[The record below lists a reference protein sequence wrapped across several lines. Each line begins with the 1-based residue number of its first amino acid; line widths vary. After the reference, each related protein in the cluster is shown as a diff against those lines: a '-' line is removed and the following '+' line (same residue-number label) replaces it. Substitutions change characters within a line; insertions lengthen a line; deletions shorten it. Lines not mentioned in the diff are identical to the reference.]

1 MARSH
6 GLEYDP
12 FEREASIVG
21 SELRRKLDY
30 SDYVATPD
38 DGKRYEIVQGELYVT
53 PSPSPAHQRISRRLQ
68 QQLESYFHRRSIGEV
83 FDAPIDLILTDNDV
97 LVPDLLVVSDP
108 SLISKR
114 GIEGP
119 PLLIVEILSPST
131 RKQDRGMKARR
142 YAKLGV
148 EHYWIVDP
156 EGKRVECHRLA
167 EGVFRRVAEAEENTH
182 LAHPDWDGLEIDLAA
197 LWR

>member
-1 MARSH
+1 M
-6 GLEYDP
+6 
-12 FEREASIVG
+12 G
-21 SELRRKLDY
+21 SELKRKLDY

-38 DGKRYEIVQGELYVT
+38 DGKRYEIVQGDLHVT
-53 PSPSPAHQRISRRLQ
+53 PSPSPMHQRISSRLQ
-68 QQLESYFHRRSIGEV
+68 RQLEDYFHGRSIGEV
-83 FDAPIDLILTDNDV
+83 FNAPIDLILTNHDV

-108 SLISKR
+108 RLISKR

-119 PLLIVEILSPST
+119 PLLIIEILSPST
-131 RKQDRGMKARR
+131 RKQDRGVKARR
-142 YAKLGV
+142 YAELAV

-156 EGKRVECHRLA
+156 EKKRVECHRLA
-167 EGVFRRVAEAEENTH
+167 DGVFRPVVDAGGNTT